1 MTTIELAETRMIN
14 GPHSMSC
21 LEVIMP
27 MTNADWKKLEEID
40 SKKEPLE
47 RRRLLELT
55 RKEDEHPEWY
65 ESECECLLCMSYAD

>member
-1 MTTIELAETRMIN
+1 
-14 GPHSMSC
+14 
-21 LEVIMP
+21 MP